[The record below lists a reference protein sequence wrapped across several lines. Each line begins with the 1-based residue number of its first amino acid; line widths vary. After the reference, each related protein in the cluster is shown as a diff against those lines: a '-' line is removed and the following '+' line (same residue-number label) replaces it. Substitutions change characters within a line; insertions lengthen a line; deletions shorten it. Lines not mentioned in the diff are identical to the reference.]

1 LILHVRLT
9 PKGGAD
15 RVDGWSLDPE
25 GRPVLS
31 ARVRAAPV
39 EGEANAALE
48 QLLAKALGVR
58 RSTVRVARGGQSRLK
73 AVEIEGVDETQVAA
87 AFGEPPARD
96 VAPAFRRPPR
106 HPGHSPG

>member
-31 ARVRAAPV
+31 VRVRAAPV

-48 QLLAKALGVR
+48 QVLAKALGVR
-58 RSTVRVARGGQSRLK
+58 RSAVRIVRGGRSRLK
-73 AVEIEGVDETQVAA
+73 AVEVDGVDQARLDAA
-87 AFGEPPARD
+87 LGTADP
-96 VAPAFRRPPR
+96 
-106 HPGHSPG
+106 